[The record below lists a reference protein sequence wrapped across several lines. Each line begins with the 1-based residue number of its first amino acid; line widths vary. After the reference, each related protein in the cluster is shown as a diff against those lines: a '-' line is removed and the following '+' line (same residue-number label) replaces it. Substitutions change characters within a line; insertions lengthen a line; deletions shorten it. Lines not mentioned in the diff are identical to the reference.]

1 MSMSKLRVL
10 RRLLGRCVRSVPFF
24 VVAALAL
31 GWLIGAL
38 VVPRPY
44 VATLDL
50 SGVIYKEQGV
60 DLQKTFRGLRSNR
73 NVKAV
78 VLEVDSPGGL
88 AVTTQQVYLD
98 LLKLRRQKPVVALIG
113 AQGASGAYHVAVA
126 CNYIYA
132 QPASQVGSIGA
143 WVALP
148 ERHEVDEE
156 SITTGPFKATGGSRR
171 DAVAKLEMA
180 RREFVSAVVQNR
192 QERLELSEEKLSRA
206 GVYTGLEA
214 LEYGLIDE
222 IGTRGDAIAKAAS
235 LAGIRNYGVVKWY
248 AGSAR
253 AGIPSIEALRARAG
267 LTPTY
272 YYLHFE
278 SE

>member
-1 MSMSKLRVL
+1 MSKLRVL
-10 RRLLGRCVRSVPFF
+10 RRLLRRCVRSVPFF
-24 VVAALAL
+24 VVAGLAL
-31 GWLIGAL
+31 GWLVGAL
-38 VVPRPY
+38 GIPRPY
-44 VATLDL
+44 VATVDL
-50 SGVIYKEQGV
+50 SGVIEQEQGV
-60 DLQKTFRGLRSNR
+60 DLQTTLSALRGNR

-78 VLEVDSPGGL
+78 LLEVDSPGGL
-88 AVTTQQVYLD
+88 AVTTQQVYFD
-98 LLKLRRQKPVVALIG
+98 LLKLRREKPVVALIG
-113 AQGASGAYHVAVA
+113 AEGASGAYHIAVA

-132 QPASQVGSIGA
+132 QQASQVGSIGA
-143 WVALP
+143 WVVLP
-148 ERHEVDEE
+148 EREELDEE

-171 DAVAKLEMA
+171 DAVAELEMV

-192 QERLELSEEKLSRA
+192 KDRLRLSEEELSRA
-206 GVYTGLEA
+206 EIYMGVEA

-222 IGTRGDAIAKAAS
+222 IGTRSDAIAKAAG

-253 AGIPSIEALRARAG
+253 AGIPSIEALRARTG
-267 LTPTY
+267 LMPTY